1 MSAAAIAILLAVLSG
16 AASVATIAGS
26 GSQAIVNIEKIEVH
40 GGAPAAPAAAR
51 RLIQMTPLGPAN
63 PSFDGK

>member
-1 MSAAAIAILLAVLSG
+1 MSAAAIALIIALLSG

-26 GSQAIVNIEKIEVH
+26 GSQAFINIEKIEAH
-40 GGAPAAPAAAR
+40 GGAPAAPPPR
-51 RLIQMTPLGPAN
+51 FIQMTPLGPDN

>member
-1 MSAAAIAILLAVLSG
+1 MSAAAVALLLAILSG

-26 GSQAIVNIEKIEVH
+26 GSQAIINIRQIE
-40 GGAPAAPAAAR
+40 GGAPMAAMPR
-51 RLIQMTPLGPAN
+51 RMVQMTPLGPAN